1 MRTLMAV
8 SFTALTTILIAAGP
22 SRLDSPKN
30 FEPPEISRLDECIQ
44 VRFLATKTF
53 GMSRV
58 LPRGFHGI
66 RMFQPE
72 NSTERAVVSQ
82 LKQKGYEVAFYLA
95 GRNTLTPS
103 AAPDILRRSLV
114 QGPAYI
120 TPLHEEQL
128 PNAAALLAD
137 SRDALISFET
147 SGGYDIRKAG
157 WTVAMRPLRASNE
170 TCVQCHIVG
179 PGSAGSQLLGVPS
192 QLKIGDPLGVAMYV
206 YRQSN
211 GN

>member
-8 SFTALTTILIAAGP
+8 SFTALATILIAAGP

-30 FEPPEISRLDECIQ
+30 SEPPHISRLDECIQ
-44 VRFLATKTF
+44 RRFLATKTF

-58 LPRGFHGI
+58 LPREFHGI

-72 NSTERAVVSQ
+72 NATERAVVSE

-95 GRNTLTPS
+95 GRNTLTP
-103 AAPDILRRSLV
+103 ALLRRSLV

-120 TPLHEEQL
+120 TPVHEEQL
-128 PNAAALLAD
+128 PNSADLLAD

-157 WTVAMRPLRASNE
+157 WMVAMRPLRASNE
-170 TCVQCHIVG
+170 TCVQCHIAG
-179 PGSAGSQLLGVPS
+179 PGSAGSQFLGVPS

-206 YRQSN
+206 YRTAN
-211 GN
+211 